1 MKIPYFV
8 NIEMKM
14 QKKQTIFW
22 LQKTL
27 LNYGLQNKKLNN
39 LLFEELKIIYTF

>member
-1 MKIPYFV
+1 
-8 NIEMKM
+8 MKM

-27 LNYGLQNKKLNN
+27 LNYDLQNKKLNN